1 MAKGPVLKPIFKRY
15 DQRQPMLLPPSVD
28 ELIAANHPVRVVD
41 EVLGRVNIDPL
52 IRKYA
57 TGGASNYHPLML
69 LKVLVYAYMNNIYS
83 SRKIEEALQ
92 QNIHFMWLSAMST
105 PDHNTINRFRSS
117 KGLAEEFKT
126 IFTQVVELL
135 AAEGLLSIKEL
146 YTDGTKIEANA
157 NRYTFVWGNAIKT
170 SKERMKLQLEAL
182 WNYAKNIAASELDDD
197 NDPNGFKKIEK
208 EKVKQTIS
216 NINEALKDKPAD
228 RKITQ
233 KLKYAEKNF
242 PAAIDRYEAQEKIIG
257 EGRNSYSKSDTDA
270 TFMRMKEDHMLN
282 GQLKAAYNLQISTN
296 NQFIANYTIHQ
307 ATTDTTT
314 LKEHLL
320 DTAEQLGSM
329 PQSVTADAG
338 YGSEENYKFLEE
350 NNIEAFVKY
359 GLFDRDQNNN
369 IQKSSPFTADKLH
382 YNEKEDYY
390 VCPMGQ
396 HMQNAGSYSRETST
410 GYIQKVTK
418 YQAHNCAGCPLNG
431 VCHKSKGNRIIEIN
445 KELLRLKAKA
455 KQKLLSEQG
464 IKKRK
469 QRCCDVEPVFG
480 NIKNN
485 HGFKRFMLRG
495 KKKVTVEIGLVAL
508 AHNLRKK
515 AA

>member
-15 DQRQPMLLPPSVD
+15 DQRQPMLLPPSLE
-28 ELIAANHPVRVVD
+28 ELIAVNHPVRIVD
-41 EVLGRVNIDPL
+41 EVLGNVNIDPL

-57 TGGASNYHPLML
+57 TGGASSYHPLML
-69 LKVLVYAYMNNIYS
+69 LKILVYAYMSNIYS

-92 QNIHFMWLSAMST
+92 QNIHFMWLSGMST

-117 KGLAEEFKT
+117 KGLSEEFKK
-126 IFTQVVELL
+126 IFTQVAELL
-135 AAEGLLSIKEL
+135 AAEGLLSIREL

-170 SKERMKLQLEAL
+170 NKERIKLQLEVL
-182 WNYAKNIAASELDDD
+182 WNYAKSIAASELDDD

-208 EKVKQTIS
+208 EKVEQTIA

-228 RKITQ
+228 KKTVQ
-233 KLKYAEKNF
+233 KLKYAAKNF
-242 PAAIDRYEAQEKIIG
+242 PAALDRYEQQEKIIG
-257 EGRNSYSKSDTDA
+257 EGRSSCSKTDTDA

-282 GQLKAAYNLQISTN
+282 GQLKPAYNLQISTN
-296 NQFIANYTIHQ
+296 NQFIVNYTIHR

-320 DTAEQLGSM
+320 DTAAQLGSL

-350 NNIEAFVKY
+350 NNIEAFVKHNQ
-359 GLFDRDQNNN
+359 FDREQSSA
-369 IQKSSPFTADKLH
+369 IQKKRSFTADKLH
-382 YNEKEDYY
+382 YNKEEDYF

-396 HMQNAGSYSRETST
+396 HMVNAGSYERATST
-410 GYIQKVTK
+410 GFVQRITK
-418 YQAHNCAGCPLNG
+418 YQARNCAGCPLNG
-431 VCHKSKGNRIIEIN
+431 SCHKSRGNRIIEIN
-445 KELLRLKAKA
+445 HELLRLKEKA
-455 KQKLLSEQG
+455 NRKLLSEEG

-495 KKKVTVEIGLVAL
+495 KKKVTVEAGLLAL